1 MCATLD
7 VSILTTVIMDF
18 LTGFSPADLIETSL
32 LATLL
37 LERVLEYVNPVL
49 KNRIG
54 DTVAGTVLKAI
65 SDGRLDKDEVKG
77 IAEKLGN

>member
-1 MCATLD
+1 
-7 VSILTTVIMDF
+7 MDF

-54 DTVAGTVLKAI
+54 DTVAGTVLKALA
-65 SDGRLDKDEVKG
+65 DGRIDKDEVKEV
-77 IAEKLGN
+77 IEKFGNL

>member
-1 MCATLD
+1 
-7 VSILTTVIMDF
+7 MDF

-54 DTVAGTVLKAI
+54 DTVAGTVLKALA
-65 SDGRLDKDEVKG
+65 DGRLDKEEIKEVV
-77 IAEKLGN
+77 EKLS

>member
-1 MCATLD
+1 
-7 VSILTTVIMDF
+7 MDL
-18 LTGFSPADLIETSL
+18 LTGFSPADIIETSL

-54 DTVAGTVLKAI
+54 DTVAGTVLKALA
-65 SDGRLDKDEVKG
+65 DGRIDKNEVKEV
-77 IAEKLGN
+77 IEKFGN

>member
-1 MCATLD
+1 
-7 VSILTTVIMDF
+7 MDF

-54 DTVAGTVLKAI
+54 DTVAGTVLKALA
-65 SDGRLDKDEVKG
+65 DGRLDKEEIKEVV
-77 IAEKLGN
+77 EKFGN